1 MAWHPTLRPRPPW
14 CIRLPPRPHPQ
25 PGRGLG
31 DRDIVGSRVSDLKRP
46 SIRLQGASYLSTT
59 VLPIG
64 SGHGLLS
71 TSVLVT
77 GWPAGGVGRGH
88 RARAQGAGCG
98 SAFPASRESGR
109 RSRAGPATVCFLVT
123 LLGSLV
129 ASQLTSPWGT
139 SGCGGAAL
147 GPFFPPRWGGGRGA
161 PQAPGGF

>member
-46 SIRLQGASYLSTT
+46 SIRLQGASYLSTV

-88 RARAQGAGCG
+88 RAPAQGAGTGRWPGRWLRLCISCLEG
-98 SAFPASRESGR
+98 KRASEQ
-109 RSRAGPATVCFLVT
+109 SRAGHCVL
-123 LLGSLV
+123 
-129 ASQLTSPWGT
+129 
-139 SGCGGAAL
+139 SGHSSGK
-147 GPFFPPRWGGGRGA
+147 
-161 PQAPGGF
+161 PGGLTAYEPLGNIRVWGCCPRPLLPTTLGWG